1 MTNYNLI
8 DLFLNNYI
16 LGKTHNMFIKDNKLV
31 MYSTVIAEYKNDILV
46 INNSKYSRTTS
57 KYQNYLLR
65 RSKNYFNKIIV
76 VTNVPFD
83 SKYLINGQNTKTNT
97 SCR

>member
-8 DLFLNNYI
+8 HLFLNKYDSYS
-16 LGKTHNMFIKDNKLV
+16 THNMSIYENKLI
-31 MYSTVIAEYKNDILV
+31 MYSTVIAEYTKDILV

-65 RSKNYFNKIIV
+65 QSKNYFNKIIV
-76 VTNVPFD
+76 VTNVPLN
-83 SKYLINGQNTKTNT
+83 SKNLINGQNTKTNT
-97 SCR
+97 SGR

>member
-8 DLFLNNYI
+8 NIFLNKDKSY
-16 LGKTHNMFIKDNKLV
+16 KTHNMSIDGNKLV
-31 MYSTVIAEYKNDILV
+31 MYSTVIAEYTKDILI

-65 RSKNYFNKIIV
+65 RSKNCFNKIIV
-76 VTNVPFD
+76 VTNVPID
-83 SKYLINGQNTKTNT
+83 SKYLIKWTEHKDKYKL
-97 SCR
+97 